1 MFDLNL
7 GHPFASIYQNGKVD
21 LEHDASAGYG
31 MSKELR
37 TNLAGTLNFK

>member
-21 LEHDASAGYG
+21 FDGGGACARWNE
-31 MSKELR
+31 
-37 TNLAGTLNFK
+37 